1 MSPIRYLPLALFGA
15 FSLAGLTAPQA
26 AEPTLGAAVK
36 AADAEYLEAPE
47 IGVEDASPKIL
58 VGGGEDGLPPLD
70 EELSLGPVRVT
81 LTYVEEEPQAGEKA
95 PADELPGDA
104 DEAPP
109 EADQMP
115 LEEELGGDALPVEDI
130 PEEAI
135 LPEETGIGEQVWR
148 APVVTVYFDD
158 PNPKAPQT
166 NGEAAE
172 DTEAGT
178 APSSDE
184 DQTPETA
191 QAPDP
196 DQPADG
202 DALGG
207 GAETETAVEAIPAGP
222 RIVATLK
229 GPSAGLSDPPVSIQ
243 IADLD
248 PTNAYPEVVVSFF
261 TGGAHCCSVTS
272 IITSN
277 ADGSEWTTVEVG
289 EFDGGPMT
297 AIDLDGD
304 GTYEFETRDN
314 AFLYPF
320 ACYACSEAPL
330 RVLALQDGAM
340 KDVSADPRFKP
351 AHAAWLKTMIVGVPE
366 QDVNGFLAGYV
377 AQKIR
382 LGEGKQAWAL
392 MLEYFDRNTDWGLE
406 ICDHDR
412 DESGECPGT
421 TTKVTFPQALERMLN
436 ENGYR
441 IGG

>member
-1 MSPIRYLPLALFGA
+1 MSPIRYLPLALFSA

-104 DEAPP
+104 GEAPP
-109 EADQMP
+109 QADQMP
-115 LEEELGGDALPVEDI
+115 MEEELGGDALPVEDI

-158 PNPKAPQT
+158 PNPKAAEPEATAVPEADKDQT
-166 NGEAAE
+166 QGDAMDDAVPEASADEASE
-172 DTEAGT
+172 DNSTEA
-178 APSSDE
+178 
-184 DQTPETA
+184 ETA
-191 QAPDP
+191 EA
-196 DQPADG
+196 
-202 DALGG
+202 
-207 GAETETAVEAIPAGP
+207 AIPAGP

-243 IADLD
+243 IAELD

-314 AFLYPF
+314 AFLYTF

-382 LGEGKQAWAL
+382 LGEGKQAWEL
-392 MLEYFDRNTDWGLE
+392 MLKHFDRLTDWGLE
-406 ICDHDR
+406 ICDQDR

>member
-1 MSPIRYLPLALFGA
+1 MSPLRYLPLALFGA

-36 AADAEYLEAPE
+36 AADAKYLEAPE

-104 DEAPP
+104 GEAPP
-109 EADQMP
+109 QADQMP
-115 LEEELGGDALPVEDI
+115 MEEELGGDALPVEDI

-158 PNPKAPQT
+158 PNPKAAEPEATAVPEADKDQT
-166 NGEAAE
+166 QGDAMDDAVPEASADEASE
-172 DTEAGT
+172 DNSTEA
-178 APSSDE
+178 
-184 DQTPETA
+184 ETA
-191 QAPDP
+191 EA
-196 DQPADG
+196 
-202 DALGG
+202 
-207 GAETETAVEAIPAGP
+207 AIPAGP

-243 IADLD
+243 IAELD

-314 AFLYPF
+314 AFLYTF

-382 LGEGKQAWAL
+382 LGEGKQAWEL
-392 MLEYFDRNTDWGLE
+392 MLKHFDRLTDWGLE
-406 ICDHDR
+406 ICDQDR

-436 ENGYR
+436 ENGYK

>member
-1 MSPIRYLPLALFGA
+1 MSPIRYLPLALFSA

-36 AADAEYLEAPE
+36 AADAKYLEAPE

-104 DEAPP
+104 GEAPP
-109 EADQMP
+109 QADQMP
-115 LEEELGGDALPVEDI
+115 MEEELGGDALPVEDI

-158 PNPKAPQT
+158 PNPKAAEPEATAVPEADKDQT
-166 NGEAAE
+166 QGDAMDDAVPEASADEASE
-172 DTEAGT
+172 DNSTEA
-178 APSSDE
+178 
-184 DQTPETA
+184 ETA
-191 QAPDP
+191 EA
-196 DQPADG
+196 
-202 DALGG
+202 
-207 GAETETAVEAIPAGP
+207 AIPAGP

-243 IADLD
+243 IAELD

-314 AFLYPF
+314 AFLYTF

-382 LGEGKQAWAL
+382 LGEGKQAWEL
-392 MLEYFDRNTDWGLE
+392 MLKHFDRLTDWGLE
-406 ICDHDR
+406 ICDQDR

>member
-1 MSPIRYLPLALFGA
+1 MSPLRYLPLALFGA

-36 AADAEYLEAPE
+36 AADAKYLEAPE

-104 DEAPP
+104 GEAPP
-109 EADQMP
+109 QADQMP
-115 LEEELGGDALPVEDI
+115 MEEELGGDALPVEDI

-158 PNPKAPQT
+158 PNPKAAEPEATAVPEADKDQT
-166 NGEAAE
+166 QGDAMDDAVPEASADEASE
-172 DTEAGT
+172 DNSTEA
-178 APSSDE
+178 
-184 DQTPETA
+184 ETA
-191 QAPDP
+191 KA
-196 DQPADG
+196 
-202 DALGG
+202 
-207 GAETETAVEAIPAGP
+207 AIPAGP

-243 IADLD
+243 IAELD

-314 AFLYPF
+314 AFLYTF

-382 LGEGKQAWAL
+382 LGEGKQAWEL
-392 MLEYFDRNTDWGLE
+392 MLKHFDRLTDWGLE
-406 ICDHDR
+406 ICDQDR

-436 ENGYR
+436 ENGYK